1 MTTTQRGVLTLICS
15 AIRGEILTLP
25 LDFNIEEALPL
36 IQSHHIAPIIYD
48 GAVRCGIPRQ
58 TPTMQK
64 LFQSYCKGLMVSE
77 GQMQKINSIYTAFDE
92 AEIEYMPVKGCNMKP
107 RYPKPELRMMGDAD
121 ILIRQSQ
128 YEAIVPILESLG
140 FCYQRDSVHEIIW
153 QSNDLYLELH
163 KHLIPSYNKDFYA
176 YFGDGW
182 QLGKIKSGS
191 RYSMAPED
199 EWIYLFTH
207 FAKHFRDGGI
217 GCRHVVDLWVFRS
230 TYPNLDEV
238 YVETELAKL
247 QLLDFYENICQLI
260 GVWFEGLQGDEKTDF
275 ISEFV
280 FSSGSWGAMESR
292 AISVTLCDGKHSHLA
307 FSGRLVHARTV
318 LFRSAD
324 LLKKEY
330 PILDRASWLLPLI
343 WLIRPFHKLLFQ
355 RDSVRTQKKKLS
367 ALSQDNI
374 QKRQDMLNYV
384 GLDYRF

>member
-1 MTTTQRGVLTLICS
+1 MTTTQSGILTLIRS
-15 AIRGEILTLP
+15 AIREETLTLP
-25 LDFNIEEALPL
+25 MDFNIEEALPL

-58 TPTMQK
+58 AAAMQK

-77 GQMQKINSIYTAFDE
+77 GQMQKLSSIYAAFDE
-92 AEIEYMPVKGCNMKP
+92 AGIEYMPVKGCNMKL
-107 RYPKPELRMMGDAD
+107 RYPKAELRMMGDAD
-121 ILIRQSQ
+121 ILIRQAQ

-140 FCYQRDSVHEIIW
+140 FCYQRDSDHEIIW
-153 QSNDLYLELH
+153 QSKDLYLELH

-260 GVWFEGLQGDEKTDF
+260 GVWFEGLQSDEKTDF

-292 AISVTLCDGKHSHLA
+292 AISVTLREAKHSPLA

-318 LFRSAD
+318 LFRSAEE
-324 LLKKEY
+324 LKPEY
-330 PILDRASWLLPLI
+330 PILQKAPWTLPMI
-343 WLIRPFHKLLFQ
+343 WMVRPFHKLLFQ
-355 RDSVRTQKKKLS
+355 RDAVRNQKKKLI
-367 ALSQDNI
+367 ALSQDNL
-374 QKRQDMLNYV
+374 QKRQDMLDYV
-384 GLDYRF
+384 GLEYHF